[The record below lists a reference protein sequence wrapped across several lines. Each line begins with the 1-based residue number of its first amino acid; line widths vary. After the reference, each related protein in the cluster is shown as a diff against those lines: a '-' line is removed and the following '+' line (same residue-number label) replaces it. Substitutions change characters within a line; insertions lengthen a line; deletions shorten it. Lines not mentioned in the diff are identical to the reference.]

1 MPSPAKTTD
10 ERVGAGPAR
19 DDHIH
24 IVVRKARSR
33 FFELDPLELTQ
44 PSGAKNELPSTEHEP
59 PRQRPTTPTA
69 DTPKERQ
76 HAGQP
81 DANSLSLDAI
91 TDPTRLQGLIDTVL
105 AEQEPGET
113 PTKAGKT
120 AQEIAPQ
127 ARACLKAEL
136 TGLGP
141 LEELLNIPDLTDI
154 FVNGPHRVW
163 YEAAGTLHRSHLTF
177 EHDSDVRA
185 LATRL
190 ILAAGGRLDDA
201 HPAADV
207 QTAQGAR
214 VHAILPPL
222 SQSGT
227 LLSIRL
233 QGERRYDLRQLRE
246 KGMMGKDVEQLLRY
260 LVKSRANLVVSGG
273 TGSGKTTLLRALLQ
287 EAHDD
292 ERLVLVEDTAELHL
306 DHPHT
311 VSLQARVANAEG
323 RGAVGLGELIRQAL
337 RMRPSRL
344 VVGECRG
351 AEVMDMLTAMNTGHS
366 GSGSTVHAN
375 SADAV
380 PARLYAMGA
389 LAGASREAVALQAQT
404 ALDYVVHVER
414 SEGQRVVRGVYRLR
428 GSAGGLAVEP
438 VCTVEARRRG
448 NCLVWAPESSGLKA
462 AAGLGEYR

>member
-1 MPSPAKTTD
+1 MPSQAKTTD
-10 ERVGAGPAR
+10 ERVGADTAP
-19 DDHIH
+19 DDQIQ
-24 IVVRKARSR
+24 ILVRKARSR
-33 FFELDPLELTQ
+33 FFDLEPQ
-44 PSGAKNELPSTEHEP
+44 DMAQLPGPKQENPGEEP
-59 PRQRPTTPTA
+59 KARNQSPVEQNADKPGEQLTA
-69 DTPKERQ
+69 D
-76 HAGQP
+76 
-81 DANSLSLDAI
+81 SLSLEAM
-91 TDPTRLQGLIDTVL
+91 TDPARLQGLIDTVL
-105 AEQEPGET
+105 DEQEKAEKTTSAGE
-113 PTKAGKT
+113 P
-120 AQEIAPQ
+120 QREIAPQ
-127 ARACLKAEL
+127 AGARLKAEL

-141 LEELLNIPDLTDI
+141 LEELLNIDELTDI

-163 YEAAGTLHRSHLTF
+163 YEAAGSLHRSNITF
-177 EHDSDVRA
+177 EHDKDVRA

-201 HPAADV
+201 YPAADV

-233 QGERRYDLRQLRE
+233 QGERRYELRQLRE
-246 KGMMGKDVEQLLRY
+246 KGMMGKDLEQLLRY

-287 EAHDD
+287 EAPDH

-306 DHPHT
+306 EHPHT

-323 RGAVGLGELIRQAL
+323 RGAVGLDELIRQAL

-366 GSGSTVHAN
+366 GSGSTLHAN

-389 LAGASREAVALQAQT
+389 LAGVSQEAVALQAQT
-404 ALDYVVHVER
+404 ALDYLIHLER
-414 SEGQRVVRGVYRLR
+414 DEGQRFVRGVYRLR
-428 GSAGGLAVEP
+428 GSAGALLVEP

-448 NCLVWAPESSGLKA
+448 SFLLWHPEASGLKA
-462 AAGLGEYR
+462 ASGLGEYR

>member
-19 DDHIH
+19 NDHIQ

-33 FFELDPLELTQ
+33 FFELDPQDFAQPPSAENERLSQPLAEQSSDKPAEQQPGEQLT
-44 PSGAKNELPSTEHEP
+44 
-59 PRQRPTTPTA
+59 
-69 DTPKERQ
+69 
-76 HAGQP
+76 
-81 DANSLSLDAI
+81 ANSLSLEAM
-91 TDPTRLQGLIDTVL
+91 TDPARLQGLIDTVL
-105 AEQEPGET
+105 AEQERAEKPT
-113 PTKAGKT
+113 PASEPKH
-120 AQEIAPQ
+120 EIKPQ
-127 ARACLKAEL
+127 AGARLKAEL

-141 LEELLNIPDLTDI
+141 LEELLNIPELTDI

-163 YEAAGTLHRSHLTF
+163 YEAAGNLHRSHLTF

-201 HPAADV
+201 YPAADV
-207 QTAQGAR
+207 QTTQGAR

-233 QGERRYDLRQLRE
+233 QSERRYDLRQLRE
-246 KGMMGKDVEQLLRY
+246 KGMMGRDLKQLLRY

-287 EAHDD
+287 EASDD

-323 RGAVGLGELIRQAL
+323 RGAVGLDELIRQAL

-366 GSGSTVHAN
+366 GSGSTLHAN
-375 SADAV
+375 SAEAV

-389 LAGASREAVALQAQT
+389 LAGVSREAVALQAQT
-404 ALDYVVHVER
+404 ALDYVVHLDR
-414 SEGQRVVRGVYRLR
+414 DKGQRLVRGVYRLR
-428 GSAGGLAVEP
+428 GSAGGLLVEP

-448 NCLVWAPESSGLKA
+448 SFLLWHPESSGIKA
-462 AAGLGEYR
+462 AAGLEDHR